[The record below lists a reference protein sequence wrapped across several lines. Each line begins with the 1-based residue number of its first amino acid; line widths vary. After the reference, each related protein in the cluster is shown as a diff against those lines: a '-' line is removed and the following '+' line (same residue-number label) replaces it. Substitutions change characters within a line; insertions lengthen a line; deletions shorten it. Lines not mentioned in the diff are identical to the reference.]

1 MDSTMLLMDVISAAC
16 AAYCAYTWV
25 RLLRERK
32 LFKNELLLG
41 KDKKPKASSHI
52 LDTTEKETGETAE
65 DSALDEEL
73 SSAPMK
79 AFEGAAQ
86 DGIGLDASVL
96 AMKPDA
102 NAGNGNS

>member
-1 MDSTMLLMDVISAAC
+1 MRAAI
-16 AAYCAYTWV
+16 
-25 RLLRERK
+25 EE
-32 LFKNELLLG
+32 NPLG
-41 KDKKPKASSHI
+41 KVKKPKASSPI

-65 DSALDEEL
+65 DSAPDEEH

-86 DGIGLDASVL
+86 DGIGLDAAVL

>member
-1 MDSTMLLMDVISAAC
+1 MRAAI
-16 AAYCAYTWV
+16 
-25 RLLRERK
+25 EE
-32 LFKNELLLG
+32 NPLG
-41 KDKKPKASSHI
+41 KVKKPKASSHI
-52 LDTTEKETGETAE
+52 LDTTEEKETGETAE

-102 NAGNGNS
+102 NAGNGNSRTT

>member
-1 MDSTMLLMDVISAAC
+1 MDTI
-16 AAYCAYTWV
+16 
-25 RLLRERK
+25 
-32 LFKNELLLG
+32 
-41 KDKKPKASSHI
+41 
-52 LDTTEKETGETAE
+52 EKETGETAE

-73 SSAPMK
+73 SSVPMK